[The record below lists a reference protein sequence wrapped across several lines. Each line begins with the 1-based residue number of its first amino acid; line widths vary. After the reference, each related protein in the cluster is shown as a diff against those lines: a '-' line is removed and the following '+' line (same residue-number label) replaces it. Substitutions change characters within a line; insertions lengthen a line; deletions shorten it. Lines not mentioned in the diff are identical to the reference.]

1 MSEFLETTVEKFIFK
16 VAIDRIYSPEGV
28 WVKEAGEYLKIGLS
42 DFVQQRSGD
51 VAFAEV
57 KPAGTELALEDE
69 LAVIETIKVDISFVS
84 PLAGEIVEVNPQME
98 GSPEV
103 INLDPYGEGWLA
115 VLAPKNWAAD
125 KERLL
130 GAEDYFSRVQAEAR
144 EELNK

>member
-1 MSEFLETTVEKFIFK
+1 MSEFLETKIDKFIFR
-16 VAIDRIYSPEGV
+16 VASDRYYSAEGL
-28 WVKEAGEYLKIGLS
+28 WVKEQGGKVRIGLS
-42 DFVQQRSGD
+42 DFVAQRSGD
-51 VAFAEV
+51 VAFADLKVE
-57 KPAGTELALEDE
+57 GTALDYGDE
-69 LAVIETIKVDISFVS
+69 IAVIETIKVDISFAS

-115 VLAPKNWAAD
+115 LLAPKNWAAD

-130 GAEDYFSRVQAEAR
+130 GAEDYFSRVQVEAR